1 MSNFELQLGFD
12 AKILAKESPNK
23 NQLKAIKHKTGPLLV
38 VAGAGT
44 GKTRVITERIAWII
58 ENNLAKPEE
67 VLALTFTEKAAGEM
81 EIRVD
86 QLLPYG
92 LTNTNIFT
100 FHSFCDSILRELTME
115 ANLAPEFKILSDK
128 ESELLMRDRITE
140 IEGIEELRPVKNPSK
155 YINEILRVISRAKDE
170 LISCEEYQE
179 LISKLPKDNSLEI
192 KRQQEIAK
200 IYSHYEE
207 WKQEIGALDFGDL
220 ITILVN
226 TIKTNPEVKKNLQNR
241 FKFILIDEFQDT
253 NKAQYELVKSLLGKQ
268 KNLTVVGD
276 DDQSIYAFR
285 GAALNNIL
293 GFIEDFPDSKVVT
306 LTENYR
312 STQNILDKAY
322 YLIQKNNPERLEE
335 KLQIN
340 KRLQALSE
348 GTEATFHWY
357 QQDTDELVSLAK
369 KIKERA
375 QEIPYNN
382 MAILVRSNSSAEA
395 ITRVL
400 DLEQI
405 PYITNFDNAFYFK
418 SEIAGAIAFFRV
430 LKNPNDSDSLMRLA
444 VSPFYEIPVTEFFY
458 ILDNAKK
465 THRSIDEII
474 RDKNSVAWNQVSKES
489 QKLIRSM
496 TTELDELRELIK
508 THNAGEILYE
518 FLQKRE
524 FLQKEKL
531 EIPGHQEAIQNI
543 MVIFS
548 TIKNWLDIGGN
559 PFAPHF
565 INELETILKN
575 ITPPNFDGAGMAE
588 AIQVLTIHASKGLE
602 FDTVFLPMMV
612 SDRFPSRMR
621 RNSLNLLDLE
631 KQLPEAHL
639 QEERR
644 LAYVALTR
652 AKKHLVVSGA
662 QYYGASSR
670 AKKPSQFIMEALN
683 LEHIPAA
690 IEAKKSTS
698 PITFFSPKKP
708 IKVSLKFPAF
718 DGVITLS
725 PSMIESYLKCP
736 YEFYWRYVLKAP
748 SKANHHLIYGSA
760 IHSGI
765 ETFFKT
771 KGTQK
776 EKTEAAIE
784 AFNNSWREEGFPNAK
799 VREELKAQG
808 IKSIYNFCEAEKDKP
823 APTEIEKTFVLN
835 LGDVR
840 VKGRIDAFY
849 DNPTEIRD
857 FKTSQIKDEK
867 DAMTKL
873 KSNFPLKVY
882 ALAISEN
889 LGKPPEK
896 LSLNFVDF
904 DTTVSYQPKEK
915 DLEKVKEKILN
926 AAQKIKEGNFEPAQ
940 SEHFCDVC
948 GKI

>member
-1 MSNFELQLGFD
+1 MSTKLQLNFD
-12 AKILAKESPNK
+12 AQILSKEVPNK
-23 NQLKAIKHKTGPLLV
+23 NQQKAIQHKTGPLLV

-44 GKTRVITERIAWII
+44 GKTRVITERIAWLI

-67 VLALTFTEKAAGEM
+67 ILALTFTEKAAGEM

-100 FHSFCDSILRELTME
+100 FHSFCDAILRELTME
-115 ANLAPEFKILSDK
+115 ANLAPEFKILSSK

-140 IEGIEELRPVKNPSK
+140 VEGIEELRPIKNPTK

-170 LISCEEYQE
+170 LISCAEYE
-179 LISKLPKDNSLEI
+179 FLANKLPVKNSLEV

-200 IYSHYEE
+200 IYTQYEE

-226 TIKTNPEVKKNLQNR
+226 TIQTNSQVKKNLQNR

-293 GFIEDFPDSKVVT
+293 GFIEDFPGSKVVT
-306 LTENYR
+306 LTQNYR
-312 STQNILDKAY
+312 STQNILDKAHH
-322 YLIQKNNPERLEE
+322 LIQKNNPERLEE

-340 KRLQALSE
+340 KKLQALAE
-348 GTEATFHWY
+348 GAEATFHWY
-357 QQDTDELVSLAK
+357 QQDTDELVNLAQ
-369 KIKERA
+369 KIKARA
-375 QEIPYNN
+375 KETSYSN
-382 MAILVRSNSSAEA
+382 MAILVRSNSSVEA
-395 ITRVL
+395 MTRIL
-400 DLEQI
+400 DLEEI

-418 SEIAGAIAFFRV
+418 PEIGATIAFFRV
-430 LKNPNDSDSLMRLA
+430 LNNPNDSESLMRLA
-444 VSPFYEIPVTEFFY
+444 ISPFYNISVTEFFY
-458 ILDNAKK
+458 LLDDAQK
-465 THRSIDEII
+465 THRSLNEVM
-474 RDKNSVAWNQVSKES
+474 RDKNLATWKKISKKNRQAIES
-489 QKLIRSM
+489 LVV
-496 TTELDELRELIK
+496 ELDELRELIK
-508 THNAGEILYE
+508 TQNAGEILYE

-531 EIPGHQEAIQNI
+531 EISGHQEALQNI

-575 ITPPNFDGAGMAE
+575 ITPPNFDGAGTAN
-588 AIQVLTIHASKGLE
+588 AVQVLTIHASKGLE

-612 SDRFPSRMR
+612 SDRFPARMK
-621 RNSLNLLDLE
+621 RNSLSLLDLE
-631 KQLPEAHL
+631 TQLPDAHL

-652 AKKHLVVSGA
+652 AKKHLIMSGA
-662 QYYGASSR
+662 QFYGASSR
-670 AKKPSQFIMEALN
+670 AKKPSQFVMEALS
-683 LEHIPAA
+683 LERIPAPIKA
-690 IEAKKSTS
+690 QKSSS

-708 IKVSLKFPAF
+708 IKVALRYPAF
-718 DGVITLS
+718 GGVITLS

-748 SKANHHLIYGSA
+748 IKPNHHLIYGSA
-760 IHSGI
+760 VHSGI
-765 ETFFKT
+765 EAFFGAKGDKSQKT
-771 KGTQK
+771 TL
-776 EKTEAAIE
+776 AIE
-784 AFNNSWREEGFPNAK
+784 AFNNKWREEGFPNAK
-799 VREELKAQG
+799 VREELKTQG
-808 IKSIYNFCEAEKDKP
+808 KKTLYRFCEREINEPLPK
-823 APTEIEKTFVLN
+823 EIEKAFVLS
-835 LGDVR
+835 LEEGIR

-849 DNPTEIRD
+849 DNPVEIRD

-873 KSNFPLKVY
+873 KNNFPLKVY
-882 ALAISEN
+882 ALAILEN
-889 LGKPPEK
+889 FGKPPEK

-904 DTTVSYQPKEK
+904 DTVVSYAPTEK
-915 DLEKVKEKILN
+915 VLEKTKEKIL
-926 AAQKIKEGNFEPAQ
+926 ATAQKIKAGYFEPTQ

-948 GKI
+948 GRI